1 MDQDNTFILLYRKSI
16 QSRAFRNEGLWKVW
30 TWCLLKASYKKRWV
44 TMKTGKS
51 EIEIEILPG
60 QFVFGRFSAGKE
72 LKMKPE
78 TVRGRIEKLKNMQ
91 NITTE
96 PTRQYT
102 IISIVNWDTYQGSE
116 KKNTTEDTNRT
127 PGKHQATT
135 TNNKVNKVEK
145 VNNKEKKKI
154 KKKSFSPPIQ
164 SDVEKYFSDNGY
176 KIEAGSKAWNYY
188 DVADWKDSRGNQ
200 VKNWKQK
207 VRGVWFKDENKI
219 NNVQVINNR
228 NLTRSERNALE
239 CQKFLEGRKEN
250 G

>member
-1 MDQDNTFILLYRKSI
+1 MDDNTFILLYRKSI
-16 QSRAFRNEGLWKVW
+16 DSRVFKNPALWKVW
-30 TWCLLKASYKKRWV
+30 TWCLLKASYKERWV
-44 TMKTGKS
+44 SMKSGKAD
-51 EIEIEILPG
+51 IEVKILPG
-60 QFVFGRFSAGKE
+60 QFLYGRLSAAKE
-72 LKMKPE
+72 LQMKPSS
-78 TVRGRIEKLKNMQ
+78 VRNRMEKLKNMR
-91 NITTE
+91 NVDIKE
-96 PTRQYT
+96 DSQYS
-102 IISIVNWDTYQGSE
+102 IVSIVNWVAYQVKE
-116 KKNTTEDTNRT
+116 KKEDSKEDNQRT
-127 PGKHQATT
+127 IKGQSKDI
-135 TNNKVNKVEK
+135 NNKVNKVNK
-145 VNNKEKKKI
+145 VNNKEKKI
-154 KKKSFSPPIQ
+154 KKKPTFSPPIQ